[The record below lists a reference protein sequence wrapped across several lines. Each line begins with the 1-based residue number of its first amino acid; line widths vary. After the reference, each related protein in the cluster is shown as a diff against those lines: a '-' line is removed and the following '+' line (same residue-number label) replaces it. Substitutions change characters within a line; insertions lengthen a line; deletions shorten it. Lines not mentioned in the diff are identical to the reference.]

1 MEASIKT
8 LNSEIKKLE
17 AKRDRNNKRKAEL
30 EKENTEILSDLKE
43 LNAIKEQYEKFEL
56 KSGEYFKRKNSPA
69 IKEEDSRVEM
79 QQARTLVNH
88 KVNILGDA
96 PNTPKKGDFNYGR
109 NHERFSNLYFRWMCW
124 NHIDLSHCCRKT
136 KMSGRV
142 RTNVVVIHLS
152 DSELNQLNKDVT
164 VCKLSRENY
173 LRMLMDGYHPKPA
186 PSEELKDCLVQL
198 RRIGNNMNQITYVA
212 NCTNDI
218 NTDMFK
224 NCHDELS
231 EQYNEIMKIITN
243 VKEDNMDGNNQ
254 CMGCKR

>member
-1 MEASIKT
+1 M
-8 LNSEIKKLE
+8 
-17 AKRDRNNKRKAEL
+17 
-30 EKENTEILSDLKE
+30 
-43 LNAIKEQYEKFEL
+43 Y
-56 KSGEYFKRKNSPA
+56 
-69 IKEEDSRVEM
+69 
-79 QQARTLVNH
+79 
-88 KVNILGDA
+88 
-96 PNTPKKGDFNYGR
+96 
-109 NHERFSNLYFRWMCW
+109 W
-124 NHIDLSHCCRKT
+124 NHIDLSHCCRET

-198 RRIGNNMNQITYVA
+198 RRIGNNINQITYVA

-224 NCHDELS
+224 NCHDELNK
-231 EQYNEIMKIITN
+231 QYNEIMKIITN
-243 VKEDNMDGNNQ
+243 VKEDNMDGNN
-254 CMGCKR
+254 